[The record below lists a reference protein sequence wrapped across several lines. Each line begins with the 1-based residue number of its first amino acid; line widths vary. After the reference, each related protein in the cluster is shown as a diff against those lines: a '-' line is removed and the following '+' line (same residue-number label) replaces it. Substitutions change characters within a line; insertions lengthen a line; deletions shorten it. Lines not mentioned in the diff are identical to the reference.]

1 MLSQAYITKMLH
13 TLVTL
18 LLHTCIATG
27 VPGMVGGM
35 LRHMKSLRS
44 MRRDNG
50 WIHTLL
56 EEAENER
63 MHLLTFLQLRQPG
76 FIFRGLVLLSQ
87 VLPLHLPR
95 RLPLCLLLS
104 LFIFFVV
111 FCCFPSFFFCLLF
124 LVLYTQFCL
133 LVCSAALLGTDVFCL
148 ITLSLRFL
156 CLFSE
161 EPV

>member
-1 MLSQAYITKMLH
+1 MYFDWPRVV
-13 TLVTL
+13 LVKSRL
-18 LLHTCIATG
+18 IVCGATG

-76 FIFRGLVLLSQ
+76 FVFRGLVLLSQ
-87 VLPLHLPR
+87 VLPL
-95 RLPLCLLLS
+95 LLLMS
-104 LFIFFVV
+104 LLFFSCSSHVAPLLLTLHLFIF
-111 FCCFPSFFFCLLF
+111 
-124 LVLYTQFCL
+124 
-133 LVCSAALLGTDVFCL
+133 
-148 ITLSLRFL
+148 
-156 CLFSE
+156 
-161 EPV
+161 

>member
-1 MLSQAYITKMLH
+1 
-13 TLVTL
+13 
-18 LLHTCIATG
+18 
-27 VPGMVGGM
+27 MVGGM

-87 VLPLHLPR
+87 VLPLLLLMSLLFFIFLVVS
-95 RLPLCLLLS
+95 LPLCLLLS

-111 FCCFPSFFFCLLF
+111 FCCFPSFFFCFLF

-133 LVCSAALLGTDVFCL
+133 LVCSAALLGKDVFCM